1 MTLAALIRKCES
13 GKTATAIPAI
23 PATQPKGSAATVARI
38 ATVAVA
44 NPTEMQTAPMTAE
57 EERAIHAWLGH
68 IEETDP
74 EIIAEVM
81 DKCQREG
88 EARAYFLRRSKEVPK
103 PDPSRVT
110 HCGDCAHFERIEH
123 PHLGHCAKGEPEAIA
138 GLWDSDRRYCEQY
151 QAMGKG
157 GE

>member
-1 MTLAALIRKCES
+1 MTLAALIRKRDS
-13 GKTATAIPAI
+13 GKTATAIPA
-23 PATQPKGSAATVARI
+23 TQPKEEGVKVAKI

-44 NPTEMQTAPMTAE
+44 NPTEAKTAPITVE
-57 EERAIHAWLGH
+57 EERAIRAWLAH

-88 EARAYFLRRSKEVPK
+88 EARAYCLRRSKEVPK
-103 PDPSRVT
+103 PDPWRVT
-110 HCGDCAHFERIEH
+110 HCGD
-123 PHLGHCAKGEPEAIA
+123 CAKGEPEAIA
-138 GLWDSDRRYCEQY
+138 GLWDTDQRYCEQY
-151 QAMGKG
+151 QAIRKG